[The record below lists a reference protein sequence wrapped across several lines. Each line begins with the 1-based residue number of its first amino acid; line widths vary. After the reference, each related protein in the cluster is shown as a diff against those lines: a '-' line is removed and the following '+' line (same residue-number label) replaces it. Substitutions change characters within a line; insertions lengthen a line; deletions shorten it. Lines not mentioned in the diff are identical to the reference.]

1 MVEVPCPL
9 CDKEVDLGVDSS
21 GEYECPYC
29 EGFFEY
35 ESESIGFD
43 NLDQYIEDIEAG
55 RIEPDF
61 VIKNYSYKETAF
73 SKVISLLIAIP
84 FILIGVGL
92 IMIYF
97 ILKEPLKTEHFAEN
111 IIYNQKN
118 DAIVFYETRNGIITE
133 CSYLEIADDAIIRL
147 NSHSTEGGSGTYSM
161 LSITSRSKG
170 IREMFDSG
178 FYYTYSDWNDFAE
191 YRGLRYS
198 GNYN

>member
-1 MVEVPCPL
+1 MVEVLCPL
-9 CDKEVDLGVDSS
+9 CDKEVDLGVDAS

-29 EGFFEY
+29 EGNFDY
-35 ESESIGFD
+35 ESESKGFD
-43 NLDQYIEDIEAG
+43 NLAQYIEDIEAG

-178 FYYTYSDWNDFAE
+178 FFYTYSDWNDFAE